1 MYYPKSEILLVSSTA
16 GAQLVVKSTNKPYIG
31 DYYLT
36 NDNRYFSGKE
46 FTVNTQELI
55 PLSNK
60 KPLQN
65 KPKGYSF
72 YYSMP
77 SVMDYDRGFFV
88 RYVIKRVN
96 SGLETIL
103 EADKTEHDRAKKDPL
118 YSTAAF
124 SWKIS
129 GEINTNKIGVPGIVE
144 TNQKTLQGLEK
155 TIPGITN
162 YFTNLAQ
169 YAK

>member
-1 MYYPKSEILLVSSTA
+1 MYYPKSEILIVSRTK
-16 GAQLVVKSTNKPYIG
+16 GTELYIKSTGKPYTG

-46 FTVNTQELI
+46 FSINTQELI
-55 PLSNK
+55 PATIK
-60 KPLQN
+60 KISQN
-65 KPKGYSF
+65 KSKGYSF
-72 YYSMP
+72 YYP
-77 SVMDYDRGFFV
+77 TLSVMDYDRGFFT

-103 EADKTEHDRAKKDPL
+103 EVDKTEYDRAKKDPL

-129 GEINTNKIGVPGIVE
+129 GAMNTDKMEIPGIVE

-155 TIPGITN
+155 TIPGITS

>member
-1 MYYPKSEILLVSSTA
+1 MYYPKSEILLVSSTR
-16 GAQLVVKSTNKPYIG
+16 GTELYVKSTNKPYTG

-46 FTVNTQELI
+46 FSISTQELI
-55 PLSNK
+55 PISNK
-60 KPLQN
+60 KSSQN
-65 KPKGYSF
+65 KSKGYSF
-72 YYSMP
+72 HYSMP
-77 SVMDYDRGFFV
+77 TVMDYDRGFIT

-103 EADKTEHDRAKKDPL
+103 EVDNTEHDRAKKDPL

-129 GEINTNKIGVPGIVE
+129 GDMNTNKLGVLGIVE
-144 TNQKTLQGLEK
+144 TNQKTIQGLEK
-155 TIPGITN
+155 TIPGITS